1 MKKNVIKFSV
11 LTLSVMLMFLCLTTI
26 TNVKAMSY
34 NYDYFKN
41 VVPSAEGLAYDSTY
55 YSINIK
61 PADGVSTETVPMDG
75 LKDMEVYDGKIYILN
90 TTVSQ
95 QIELHA
101 ATADREAIKVD
112 WKNMGQIAVINEN
125 LTDEVIVTVIATGFD
140 KNKEKEQIMSI
151 RDLASNLGINPN
163 TVKKAYTILE
173 NKGIITSI
181 STKGTFINVNASKV
195 KNETIN
201 NYINEIKSI
210 IEKLSKLGLTKE
222 EIIKKLN

>member
-1 MKKNVIKFSV
+1 MIN
-11 LTLSVMLMFLCLTTI
+11 LDY
-26 TNVKAMSY
+26 TNRTPIY
-34 NYDYFKN
+34 
-41 VVPSAEGLAYDSTY
+41 EQ
-55 YSINIK
+55 I
-61 PADGVSTETVPMDG
+61 VSEIEKYVALG
-75 LKDMEVYDGKIYILN
+75 IL
-90 TTVSQ
+90 
-95 QIELHA
+95 
-101 ATADREAIKVD
+101 
-112 WKNMGQIAVINEN
+112 
-125 LTDEVIVTVIATGFD
+125 
-140 KNKEKEQIMSI
+140 KEKEQIMSI
-151 RDLASNLGINPN
+151 RELASSLGINPN